1 MSKFY
6 KIVAGPLSMVII
18 GCGVFAFGGCSGP
31 AARQPEAAQ
40 TRLEYP
46 PEVPAGYKG
55 ETERRWARI
64 YGNHLYDLI
73 RERPLA
79 WLPVGILEHHGEHL
93 PWSLDG
99 QKAYLVCLR
108 LSEKLNGVVLPVSL
122 LAGVHGDRR
131 PEQSEQ
137 EYRDFNK
144 KVGDFMFT
152 EVYFRR
158 FMLET
163 YDGLANIGFKV
174 IVAYTGHYP
183 EIQTRIVRETAEQY
197 SATGRATVIPFWEPL
212 ACGAGD
218 HGAKWESS
226 IWEALAPGGVRMKAI
241 VDEETGRSGYY
252 RGQEIRSQISREF
265 GEKALDMVEN
275 YLTQKIDEAFAGQ
288 ETNKH

>member
-1 MSKFY
+1 MREFY
-6 KIVAGPLSMVII
+6 KIFTIPLACFLPV
-18 GCGVFAFGGCSGP
+18 CGILAFGGCCGST
-31 AARQPEAAQ
+31 AKRPEADQ

-46 PEVPAGYKG
+46 PEVPAGYEGK
-55 ETERRWARI
+55 TERRWARI

-73 RERPLA
+73 GERPLA

-108 LSEKLNGVVLPVSL
+108 LSEKLQGVVLPASL

-152 EVYFRR
+152 EDYFRR
-158 FMLET
+158 FLLET

-183 EIQTRIVRETAEQY
+183 EIQTRIIRETAEQY
-197 SATGRATVIPFWEPL
+197 SASGRAAVIPFWEPL
-212 ACGAGD
+212 ACGEGD

-226 IWEALAPGGVRMKAI
+226 IWEALAPGGVRMEAI
-241 VDEETGRSGYY
+241 VDNETGKSGYY
-252 RGQEIRSQISREF
+252 RGQEIRSRISREF
-265 GEKALDMVEN
+265 GEKALAMVES
-275 YLTQKIDEAFAGQ
+275 YLTGKIDEAFAGQ
-288 ETNKH
+288 GQKQP